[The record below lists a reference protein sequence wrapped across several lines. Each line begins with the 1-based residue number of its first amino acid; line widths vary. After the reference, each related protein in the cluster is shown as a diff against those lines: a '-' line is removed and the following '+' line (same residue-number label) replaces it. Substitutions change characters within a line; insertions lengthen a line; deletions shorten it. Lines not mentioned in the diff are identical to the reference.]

1 LTRKGQGEPI
11 RIWALLGARAGDN
24 NQVIG
29 LAEALG
35 QPFEVKAL
43 EYNGLR
49 RLGPRLLGRSL
60 ASLTK
65 ASRETILGQPPPDLT
80 ISVGHRSVPV
90 VQALRHRSRGRT
102 RAIHVGFPRVSP
114 GCFDLVIATP
124 QYPVPDHPNLLRVP
138 YALTRAAI
146 AAVDRAD
153 QAQMATLPAPRRL
166 LTVGGPTLFWEIDEL
181 ALAHTLAGLIE
192 VAREEGGSVLVTT
205 SPRTP
210 ARIRSAIAKT
220 LAAADAPVLL
230 TGPGRSPAYAELVAA
245 ADSIRVT
252 ADSVAMVSDAVWT
265 GKPIALVPLR
275 KSALGRTVM
284 AIMDRLRPGRR
295 LYPRDLRFFW
305 QALAEIGV
313 TQRLGRPRTAPEE
326 QMRVV
331 LERVRPIL
339 EELRSAA

>member
-1 LTRKGQGEPI
+1 MTRKGQGEPV

-35 QPFEVKAL
+35 LPFEVKAL

-49 RLGPRLLGRSL
+49 RLGPRLLGRSV
-60 ASLTK
+60 ASLTSK
-65 ASRETILGQPPPDLT
+65 SRETILSEPPPDLT
-80 ISVGHRSVPV
+80 ISVGRRSVPV
-90 VQALRHRSRGRT
+90 VQALRHRSHGRT
-102 RAIHVGFPRVSP
+102 RSIHVGFPRVSP
-114 GCFDLVIATP
+114 GRFDLLIATP
-124 QYPVPDHPNLLRVP
+124 QYPVSDHPNLLRVP

-146 AAVDRAD
+146 AVADLAD
-153 QAQMATLPAPRRL
+153 QVLLAPLPTPRRL
-166 LTVGGPTLFWEIDEL
+166 LIVGGPTLFWEVDEP
-181 ALAHTLAGLIE
+181 ALLRTLAGLIGDT
-192 VAREEGGSVLVTT
+192 REAGGSLLVTT

-210 ARIRSAIAKT
+210 PRIRSAIAKA
-220 LAAADAPVLL
+220 LAAADTPMLL
-230 TGPGRSPAYAELVAA
+230 TGPGGSPAYAELVAA

-265 GKPIALVPLR
+265 GKPIALVPLC
-275 KSALGRTVM
+275 KSPLGRTVM
-284 AIMDRLRPGRR
+284 ALMDRLRPGRR

-313 TQRLGRPRTAPEE
+313 TQRLGRPRTVPEE

-339 EELRSAA
+339 EERQPTT